1 MNNQPLRPLSRR
13 PGRKHGW
20 MLGIGFA
27 VWAMGHI
34 CAAAEPLGIA
44 LENYEYPHSVHFFSL
59 TNDGQNLKMAFMDV
73 APALEKDNRGTVV
86 LFHGKNFF
94 GAYWK
99 DTIAILRDAGFR
111 VIVPDQI
118 GFGKSSKPDMHY
130 SFHLLAKNTRELL
143 ASLGIKHAAI
153 VGHSMGGMVATRFA
167 LMYPD
172 FTTGLVLENPIGL
185 EDYKERAPYV
195 PTQKLYADQLA
206 MSEEAIRKYQ
216 KQYYVEWK
224 PAYDQYVQVQ
234 ARWLLS
240 GEYPR
245 LAWSAALTTQMIY
258 EQPVCHEFALLKPP
272 TVLILGQADGTA
284 IGKDR
289 VPKEVAAT
297 MGNYPELGKKV
308 AALIPQAT
316 LVPIEN
322 CGHIPHFESPA
333 IFHAALLAFLTK
345 LPAHE

>member
-1 MNNQPLRPLSRR
+1 MNNQLARFLSRW

-20 MLGIGFA
+20 MLVVGFA
-27 VWAMGHI
+27 VWAIGHI
-34 CAAAEPLGIA
+34 CSAAEPLGIA
-44 LENYEYPHSVHFFSL
+44 MENYEYPYPVQFFSL
-59 TNDGQNLKMAFMDV
+59 KNDGQDLRMAFMDV
-73 APALEKDNRGTVV
+73 APAPEKENRGAVV

-118 GFGKSSKPDMHY
+118 GFGKSSKPDIHY
-130 SFHLLAKNTRELL
+130 SFQLLAKNTRELL
-143 ASLGIKHAAI
+143 ASLGIEHAAI

-172 FTTGLVLENPIGL
+172 FTTKLVLENPIGL
-185 EDYKERAPYV
+185 EDYKEKAPYV
-195 PTQKLYADQLA
+195 STQQIYASQLT
-206 MSEEAIRKYQ
+206 MTEDAIRRYQ

-224 PAYDQYVQVQ
+224 PAYDEYVQVQ
-234 ARWLLS
+234 SRWMLS

-245 LAWSAALTTQMIY
+245 LAWCAALTTQMIY

-272 TVLILGQADGTA
+272 TLLIIGQADRTA

-289 VPKEVAAT
+289 VSKEVAAT

-308 AALIPQAT
+308 AAIIPHAT

-322 CGHIPHFESPA
+322 CGHIPHLESPA
-333 IFHAALLAFLTK
+333 KFHAALLAFLK
-345 LPAHE
+345 

>member
-1 MNNQPLRPLSRR
+1 
-13 PGRKHGW
+13 

-27 VWAMGHI
+27 VWATGHI
-34 CAAAEPLGIA
+34 LGAAEPLGIA
-44 LENYEYPHSVHFFSL
+44 LENYEYPHPVQFFPL
-59 TNDGQNLKMAFMDV
+59 TNDGQDLKMAFMDV
-73 APALEKDNRGTVV
+73 APALEKHNGGTVV

-111 VIVPDQI
+111 VVVPDQI

-143 ASLGIKHAAI
+143 ASLDIKRAAI
-153 VGHSMGGMVATRFA
+153 VGHSMGGILATRFA
-167 LMYPD
+167 LMHPD
-172 FTTGLVLENPIGL
+172 FTTRLVLENPIGL
-185 EDYKERAPYV
+185 EDYKEKAPYV
-195 PTQKLYADQLA
+195 STQQIYAGLLTTT
-206 MSEEAIRKYQ
+206 EEAIRKYQ
-216 KQYYVEWK
+216 QQYYVEWK
-224 PAYDQYVQVQ
+224 PTYDEYIQVQV
-234 ARWLLS
+234 RWTLS

-272 TVLILGQADGTA
+272 TLLILGQADRTA

-289 VPKEVAAT
+289 VSNEVAAT

-308 AALIPQAT
+308 AALIPHAT

-322 CGHIPHFESPA
+322 CGHIPHFEASA
-333 IFHAALLAFLTK
+333 KFHAALLEFLK
-345 LPAHE
+345 